1 MPIEKL
7 YTDRVVVLGQDY
19 NDARL
24 ALKRTEVTA
33 DDDVTIVSASSHST
47 AILGGVAGM
56 RVARI
61 YVTPAAHR
69 GANYDLAR
77 RALQACADRAGI
89 TLTHLDGDGGTYAS
103 L

>member
-1 MPIEKL
+1 MPLTRL
-7 YTDRVVVLGQDY
+7 YTDRVVVLGRDY

-33 DDDVTIVSASSHST
+33 DDDVTIVSADSHST

-56 RVARI
+56 RVARV
-61 YVTPAAHR
+61 YVTPDAHR
-69 GANYDLAR
+69 GQNYETAR
-77 RALQACADRAGI
+77 RALQACADRAQI
-89 TLTHLDGDGGTYAS
+89 SLTHLDGDGGTYAS